1 MKNLLNNYLLEKK
14 KLQAELE
21 EKEGEVE
28 EILIK
33 QRFLQQ
39 ENERINRELVR
50 WKERYEWIEKEKEA
64 KIKELEEEKNQLS
77 LDFEQYK
84 L

>member
-14 KLQAELE
+14 KLEAELE

-33 QRFLQQ
+33 QRFLEQ
-39 ENERINRELVR
+39 EN
-50 WKERYEWIEKEKEA
+50 
-64 KIKELEEEKNQLS
+64 
-77 LDFEQYK
+77 
-84 L
+84 